1 MEQLQVIDEPQAKPL
16 FRKIYELEDFSTTE
30 PYDEL
35 YENRNNPFL
44 QGIMIDKLRD
54 RAKEVGFRGFMDQW
68 KRYQR
73 SKRTDLQPDD
83 AGQDTMF
90 DGQPVQ
96 LRCGSYTCTDNVTRF
111 NEYGIEVE
119 VISHPLLPVKRI
131 TNIETL
137 EAKLEIAFRRGKKD
151 PWKMLTVPR
160 RQIASAQQI
169 IGLADMDID
178 VNSENAK
185 EVVRYMSFLESKNYD
200 ELPRHN
206 AVSHMG
212 WLPDGRFMPYVNDII
227 YDGGEGPE
235 FDKIYRELKPTGDE
249 SVWMD
254 IARSVRNGDSVPARI
269 ALAAGFAAPL
279 VKLLDALS
287 FVVHI
292 WGAKGCG
299 KTVGLMLAA
308 SVWGNPDIGGLA
320 KTFNGTKVSF
330 EVLSAFCCNIPVM
343 IDELQI
349 ANDNRKNF
357 DELIYMLCEG
367 ASKSRGLKTGGLQQQ
382 KRWLTTVITTGETPI
397 VQSNSG
403 GGAAVRTIEV
413 NYQNTPLFGDDQTAR
428 KYAGLL
434 KKNYGFAGKRF
445 VQALY
450 KKEVISALQ
459 KLQSKYYNELT
470 GDIDGK
476 QILSASILLAADALA
491 TRAIF
496 KDGKNLT
503 SAELKEFLITKEESD
518 VDRRCYEYLIGWIDM
533 NPRRFD
539 SADSNYGESW
549 GVIEKNVAYIN
560 KTVFENALKNAGFSM
575 KSFLNWARLHDKLEF
590 EDHGEGSERRL
601 TVRKTLPNGR
611 ARCIALRLEDDKQ
624 EQKPSKP
631 APVMDERKAYR
642 LAAEEI
648 PDEMPF

>member
-1 MEQLQVIDEPQAKPL
+1 MEVQQAVPLITQYQLQ
-16 FRKIYELEDFSTTE
+16 DFYTDA
-30 PYDEL
+30 PYKEL
-35 YENRNNPFL
+35 YDQRDNKFL
-44 QGIMIDKLRD
+44 QQIKIQKMRD
-54 RAKEVGFRGFMDQW
+54 LAVSLGFKGFMAAW
-68 KRYQR
+68 KSYLSAQKNET
-73 SKRTDLQPDD
+73 SVDD
-83 AGQDTMF
+83 VGQDTMF
-90 DGQPVQ
+90 ENQPVT
-96 LRCGSYTCTDNVTRF
+96 LRCGNYTCIDRVTRF
-111 NEYGIEVE
+111 NEYGLEIE
-119 VISHPLLPVKRI
+119 VISHPIMPVKRV

-137 EAKLEIAFRRGKKD
+137 DAKLEIAFCRGKRD
-151 PWKMLTVPR
+151 AWKHITVPR
-160 RQIASAQQI
+160 EMLASAQKI
-169 IGLADMDID
+169 LGLANQDIG

-185 EVVRYMSFLESKNYD
+185 EVVRFISTLESKNYD
-200 ELPRHN
+200 DLPRQN

-212 WLPDGRFMPYVNDII
+212 WLPDGRFMPYVDDIT

-254 IARSVRNGDSVPARI
+254 IARSVRGGESVPARI

-292 WGAKGCG
+292 WGEKGCG
-299 KTVGLMLAA
+299 KSVGLMLAA
-308 SVWGNPDIGGLA
+308 SIWGNPDIGGLA

-367 ASKSRGLKTGGLQQQ
+367 ASRGRGSKTGGLQLQ

-397 VQSNSG
+397 IQSNSG

-413 NYQNTPLFGDDQTAR
+413 NFKDRPLFGDDQTAR
-428 KYAGLL
+428 RYAGLL
-434 KKNYGFAGKRF
+434 KKNYGHAGKRF

-450 KKEVISALQ
+450 KKEVITALQ
-459 KLQSKYYNELT
+459 ALQTKYYNELS

-476 QILSASILLAADALA
+476 QVLSASIILAADALA
-491 TRAIF
+491 TKAIF

-503 SAELKEFLITKEESD
+503 VDELREFLITKEESD
-518 VDRRCYEYLIGWIDM
+518 VNRRCYEFLLNWIDM

-539 SADSNYGESW
+539 SVDNNNGELW
-549 GVIEKNVAYIN
+549 GVIENNVAYIN
-560 KTVFENALKNAGFSM
+560 KNVFETAMRNNGYSVKP
-575 KSFLNWARLHDKLEF
+575 FLNWARFHNLLEY
-590 EDHGEGSERRL
+590 EDHGEGGERRL
-601 TVRKTLPNGR
+601 TIRKTLPNGR
-611 ARCIALRLEDDKQ
+611 ARCVALYINGA
-624 EQKPSKP
+624 EQPLNSP
-631 APVMDERKAYR
+631 ARFNEAEAYQ

-648 PDEMPF
+648 PDDMPF